1 VFVQVLVV
9 MLAALALTIVAARR
23 GRQAPLLLAVAGA
36 AISFVPGLP
45 RVQLSPE
52 VILSVVLPPLL
63 FSTTQDSSWRGFVR
77 RWRSITNLG
86 VVLVIV
92 TTVVVA
98 LVASLVIPWV
108 TLGLALVLAAVVSPP
123 DAVTAVAIGG
133 RLGLPSRVLNTL
145 KGESLVNDA
154 AALTLF
160 SVTVAQAAGTR
171 TTVENPVLFFL
182 FTSAVGIVV
191 GLLLGRLAV
200 VVRSRLH
207 DASLMTAFAVLLPF
221 TAYALAEVFEGSGVL
236 AVVTAGF
243 VLSRHSLAAVYSTR
257 LSEREVWNLV
267 DVLLEAFVFAY
278 LGLQFHFLL
287 EDAVAD
293 GSRAWSLLAAGLVV
307 LAAVVLVR
315 LVWVVGGGFVM
326 RNLLHGRLSVDGK
339 HFSRAE
345 DVVLA
350 WTGMRGVVTLAAAA
364 GIPETTASGAPFP
377 HRADLQVLAFVVA
390 VGTLLLQG
398 STLPPL
404 IRRLHL
410 DTSEEDRWREAQRRQ
425 AQSISREAGLTVL
438 RTERHEA
445 ATAVDRRVVDAIL
458 QRAEHLWT
466 VRTQEQQENQGA
478 SPSARRGVELRRRMI
493 VAQRKALL
501 DAEDTGDLS
510 EDATREALEQLDLDE
525 ASLSHRGS
533 PRL

>member
-1 VFVQVLVV
+1 MFAQVLVV

-23 GRQAPLLLAVAGA
+23 GWQAPLALAVAGA
-36 AISFVPGLP
+36 GISFVPGLP
-45 RVQLSPE
+45 RLELSPE

-63 FSTTQDSSWRGFVR
+63 FSTTQDFSWRGFVR

-86 VVLVIV
+86 VLLVVV
-92 TTVVVA
+92 TTAVVGF
-98 LVASLVIPWV
+98 VASLVIPWV
-108 TLGLALVLAAVVSPP
+108 SLSMALVLAAVVSPP

-160 SVTVAQAAGTR
+160 SVTIASASADNDNIVQ
-171 TTVENPVLFFL
+171 NPFLFFL
-182 FTSAVGIVV
+182 VTSAIG
-191 GLLLGRLAV
+191 LAV
-200 VVRSRLH
+200 GWVLGHLAAGVRSRLH
-207 DASLMTAFAVLLPF
+207 DPSLMTAFAVLLPF
-221 TAYALAEVFEGSGVL
+221 AAYAVAEAVEGSGVL

-243 VLSRHSLAAVYSTR
+243 VLSRHSLAAAYATR
-257 LSEREVWNLV
+257 LSEREVWNIV

-287 EDAVAD
+287 QDAVTD
-293 GSRAWSLLAAGLVV
+293 GARAWSLLVAGLVV

-315 LVWVVGGGFVM
+315 VVWVVAGGFLM
-326 RNLLHGRLSVDGK
+326 RNVLHGRFSAGGQ
-339 HFSRAE
+339 HFTVAE
-345 DVVLA
+345 DVVIA

-364 GIPETTASGAPFP
+364 GIPESFP

-404 IRRLHL
+404 IRRLDL
-410 DTSEEDRWREAQRRQ
+410 DTSQEQHWRAEQRHKARDVARQ
-425 AQSISREAGLTVL
+425 TMFEVL
-438 RTERHEA
+438 RSAREEATDPSERA
-445 ATAVDRRVVDAIL
+445 VVDAL
-458 QRAEHLWT
+458 LERADRLAQ
-466 VRTQEQQENQGA
+466 VRASEQEENEGTGRIA
-478 SPSARRGVELRRRMI
+478 KRSVEVRRRMI
-493 VAQRKALL
+493 AAQRGALL
-501 DAEDTGDLS
+501 SAEDNGELT
-510 EDATREALEQLDLDE
+510 EDAVREALEQLDLDE
-525 ASLSHRGS
+525 ASLAHRGS